1 MKIAALLMSAVMI
14 TMISSDESHAAM
26 LKKGKLSGN
35 DDSYYDSYN
44 YDEYYYDSDAP
55 NTNRRILPRRG
66 DIAVIVEGDN
76 KQHVAMS
83 EAMIISELINH
94 GYRVVDEAK
103 MRRIKMAAARAKAA
117 QYAWEGNIAGLLKL
131 NGSYSAAA
139 TILARVHAGMPEVN
153 EIGAYTGTA
162 SIRILAVTSG
172 GVKLGGEIAQ
182 GKAVG
187 YTIEEARQ
195 NAINDSVSRGLAKIF

>member
-1 MKIAALLMSAVMI
+1 MLILP
-14 TMISSDESHAAM
+14 ESESAM
-26 LKKGKLSGN
+26 LKRGKLSGN
-35 DDSYYDSYN
+35 NSSSYDSN
-44 YDEYYYDSDAP
+44 NVP
-55 NTNRRILPRRG
+55 HTNRRILPKRG
-66 DIAVIVEGDN
+66 DIAVIVEGDD

-131 NGSYSAAA
+131 NGNYSASA
-139 TILARVHAGMPEVN
+139 TILARVRAGMPERN

-172 GVKLGGEIAQ
+172 GLKLGGEVAQ

-195 NAINDSVSRGLAKIF
+195 NAINNSVTKGLEKIF